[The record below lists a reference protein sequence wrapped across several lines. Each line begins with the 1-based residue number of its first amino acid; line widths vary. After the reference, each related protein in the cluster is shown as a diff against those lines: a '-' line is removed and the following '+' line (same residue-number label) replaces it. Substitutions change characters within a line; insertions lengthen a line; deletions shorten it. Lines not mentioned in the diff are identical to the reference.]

1 MPNMLAV
8 TFSSNG
14 RLYYLD
20 AADVRPKVGDRVLF
34 PTSVGTEVV
43 QVIGSIS
50 SSPPSAGL

>member
-43 QVIGSIS
+43 QVIWG
-50 SSPPSAGL
+50 P